1 MKVCP
6 DCNGIG
12 TTGEEDEFCD
22 YCDGEGQVG
31 EGYSN

>member
-1 MKVCP
+1 MRICP
-6 DCNGIG
+6 ECNGFGVIG
-12 TTGEEDEFCD
+12 EDDNHCD

>member
-1 MKVCP
+1 MRTCP

-12 TTGEEDEFCD
+12 TTGEHNEFCD
-22 YCDGEGQVG
+22 YCDGTGEVG